1 MSGSIQMHISRSYLV
16 QYVHCPDCWYPLFI
30 ATPHSFKSPTN
41 GPPPTSFTMNSQQP
55 SQTNKKAKMTAEE
68 LTPAPRQDNSQDYY
82 KKGSQDLATES
93 ALTLAKIEHVSS
105 FYFNCLINVFML
117 CLVIKLEITRQI
129 LFVLPCWIGPQSI
142 WLIDMLVTS
151 STMFACAIPAAIR
164 CYVGSS

>member
-1 MSGSIQMHISRSYLV
+1 
-16 QYVHCPDCWYPLFI
+16 
-30 ATPHSFKSPTN
+30 
-41 GPPPTSFTMNSQQP
+41 MNSQQP

-129 LFVLPCWIGPQSI
+129 LFVLPC
-142 WLIDMLVTS
+142 
-151 STMFACAIPAAIR
+151 
-164 CYVGSS
+164 